1 MKTVLALLLLATPT
15 MADHC
20 RVVRSN
26 VTVLD
31 TGLTIVP
38 YAVATPVAVVTPGSP
53 LYSYRDTTQAYGTQ
67 SLSAEDAQLLEE
79 FKEFKRQRQA
89 QVKAAVVPQ
98 TLFAQNCAGCH
109 TPGHASAKQDA
120 IDHLDASKELTSEQK
135 LASIKAIMLGEM
147 PRGKTL
153 DPQVRADLIAE
164 LSGVKK

>member
-98 TLFAQNCAGCH
+98 TLLQQNCVKCH
-109 TPGHASAKQDA
+109 TENADA
-120 IDHLDASKELTSEQK
+120 REHFDMSKELTADQK
-135 LASIKAIMLGEM
+135 LAASRALLKGVMPKGKAIDDKTRGNLLGE
-147 PRGKTL
+147 L
-153 DPQVRADLIAE
+153 L
-164 LSGVKK
+164 GVEETK

>member
-1 MKTVLALLLLATPT
+1 MRTVLALLLLATPT

-38 YAVATPVAVVTPGSP
+38 YAVATPVAVVAPGSP
-53 LYSYRDTTQAYGTQ
+53 MYSYRDTAQAYGTQ
-67 SLSAEDAQLLEE
+67 SLSVEDAQLLEE

-98 TLFAQNCAGCH
+98 TLLQQNCVKCH
-109 TPGHASAKQDA
+109 TDNADAKS
-120 IDHLDASKELTSEQK
+120 HLDMSAPLTVEQK
-135 LASIKAIMLGEM
+135 LRSIAEIMQGHM
-147 PRGKTL
+147 PKGKTL
-153 DPQVRADLIAE
+153 DPQVRADLVAE
-164 LSGVKK
+164 LSNVSEKSK

>member
-1 MKTVLALLLLATPT
+1 MFRIAKIFAAVAMLVPPVH
-15 MADHC
+15 ADHC
-20 RVVRSN
+20 RVQKQ
-26 VTVLD
+26 
-31 TGLTIVP
+31 
-38 YAVATPVAVVTPGSP
+38 AVVVNQVAVPFVVPVGVVLPGSP
-53 LYSYRDTTQAYGTQ
+53 LYSYRGVAQSYQQPQAA
-67 SLSAEDAQLLEE
+67 SADPDYAE
-79 FKEFKRQRQA
+79 FLAWKAAKA
-89 QVKAAVVPQ
+89 NQVKAAVVPQ

-109 TPGHASAKQDA
+109 TPGYTSAKQDA